1 MQNLYIYLWIYFI
14 VLLGI
19 SFFISLKEKKE
30 DFLISWRDRNWWTV
44 MASKF
49 AWSIWIAWFITYSW
63 YAYKYGLWMFMVVF
77 GFILWYILFAFWVV
91 PKVYKKARDNKF
103 YTQWDLVF
111 HNTKNILSKN
121 ITNHFSWIVQLTWL
135 LVSII
140 GWAKIMSTLWIVS
153 YELALLYTI
162 ITVLFYILLAWY
174 KAVLVTD
181 VFQSIIMI
189 VLLSLIS
196 YNIVWSENIYE
207 LLTIETWKLTLASTI
222 WFFLYWILSVLSLA
236 DRYQLIYAAKSE
248 YEMKKWLFLT
258 FIPVVFVA
266 FFITL
271 IWLFMFIKNTNL
283 DADLVFLNAIQ
294 NYIPSNLLPFGI
306 VLLFAWLMSSADT
319 YIYTISSHFV
329 LNKSSASNPIKKIR
343 IFTILLL
350 IFTWIISY
358 FFRDIIWM
366 TIIWAWLSLVMAN
379 PMIYIIKWWKNKNKF
394 LYSFFLWFI
403 WLIIWLLILWLEPSV
418 ALFVL
423 TWWAL
428 GLMKK

>member
-19 SFFISLKEKKE
+19 SFFIFLKEKKE